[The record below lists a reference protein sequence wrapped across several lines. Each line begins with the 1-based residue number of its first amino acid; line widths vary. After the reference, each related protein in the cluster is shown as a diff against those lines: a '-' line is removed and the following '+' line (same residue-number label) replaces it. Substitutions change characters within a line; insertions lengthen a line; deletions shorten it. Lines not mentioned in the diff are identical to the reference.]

1 MSSVSPHSNGRVNL
15 TAATVLL
22 LERNTQSLTILFQA
36 LSGFGVYKFAKC
48 HLVEEAK
55 RVVHERQ
62 IDLVVM
68 DPSVENDAGYDFV
81 RWLRT
86 QKMDPNSY
94 VPIILVS
101 GHTQQS
107 NVHRGL
113 NAGASY
119 VIVKPLAPAV
129 LLERI
134 LWIAHEN
141 KAFIETVDYLG
152 PDRRAHEMGP
162 PPGLEERRK
171 GQSGQHYR
179 KSEVELL

>member
-1 MSSVSPHSNGRVNL
+1 MTPNERVNL
-15 TAATVLL
+15 TNATVLL

-36 LSGFGVYKFAKC
+36 LSGFGVHRFAKC
-48 HLVEEAK
+48 TSVDEAK
-55 RVVHERQ
+55 RTIHERQ

-68 DPSVENDAGYDFV
+68 DPSTQDDAGYDFI

-107 NVHRGL
+107 NVHRGI
-113 NAGASY
+113 NAGGSY
-119 VIVKPLAPAV
+119 VVVKPLSPAV

-134 LWIAHEN
+134 MWIAHEN
-141 KAFIETVDYLG
+141 KAFIETADYLG
-152 PDRRAHEMGP
+152 PDRRARDIGP
-162 PPGLEERRK
+162 VAGAEDRRK
-171 GQSGQHYR
+171 SQTGQHYR
-179 KSEVELL
+179 KNEVEMLP